1 MIMSALF
8 ADTFYFLAL
17 LNGRDKNH
25 ADAARYD
32 AAQPSLVT
40 TAWVLTEVGDALSAP
55 ENRRVFLGLLD
66 LLREAPEVRIIPP
79 SDNLFERG
87 VGLYR
92 QRSDKDWSLT
102 DCVSFVVMTDEQI
115 TEALT
120 GDRHFEQAGFH
131 ALLK

>member
-1 MIMSALF
+1 MSALF

-32 AAQPSLVT
+32 DAQPFLVT

-55 ENRRVFLGLLD
+55 ENRRAFLALLE
-66 LLREAPEVRIIPP
+66 LLQETTEVRIIPP
-79 SDNLFERG
+79 SADLFERG
-87 VGLYR
+87 VELYR

-102 DCVSFVVMTDEQI
+102 DCISFVVMADEKI

-120 GDRHFEQAGFH
+120 GDRHFEQAGFY

>member
-1 MIMSALF
+1 MSALF

-17 LNGRDKNH
+17 LNSRDKGHTH
-25 ADAARYD
+25 AVRYD
-32 AAQPSLVT
+32 AAQPSLIT

-55 ENRRVFLGLLD
+55 ENRPVFLGLMD
-66 LLREAPEVRIIPP
+66 LLREAPEVRIISA

-87 VGLYR
+87 VELYR
-92 QRSDKDWSLT
+92 QRLDKDWSLT
-102 DCVSFVVMTDEQI
+102 DCLSFVVMADEKT

-120 GDRHFEQAGFH
+120 GDHHFEQAGFR